1 MVQVCVKVVSDDF
14 PVFSFAAVMSFYQGT
29 IGPDKGSHPNDVIA
43 DVHALE
49 MTMETMQGEKIVAK
63 ATQIVVQL

>member
-1 MVQVCVKVVSDDF
+1 
-14 PVFSFAAVMSFYQGT
+14 MSFYRGT

-43 DVHALE
+43 DVDALE
-49 MTMETMQGEKIVAK
+49 MTTETTQREKIVAK